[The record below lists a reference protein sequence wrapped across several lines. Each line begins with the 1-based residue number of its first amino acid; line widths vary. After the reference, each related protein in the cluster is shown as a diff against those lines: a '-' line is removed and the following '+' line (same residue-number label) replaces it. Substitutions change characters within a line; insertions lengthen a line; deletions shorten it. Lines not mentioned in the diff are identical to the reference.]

1 MSRNK
6 HPEETVRKILDVST
20 QLFLEKGYEK
30 TSMQD
35 IVNALGMSKGAVYHH
50 FKSKEELFS
59 QVVENFYSK
68 SDWFAEIAAD
78 SSKNGLEKLRA
89 VFRYELSSEEKMA
102 IDSMHL
108 SHTGTFHFFLADLK
122 MSIVSGAADMAKIIE
137 EGNRDGS
144 LSVKIP
150 LETAELLMIL
160 ANVWIALFADSR
172 EKLSRQLDTC
182 AAALESLG
190 IPLFDE
196 ELKNQMMVYYDRV
209 LAGRSPDNTKGQMS
223 HQ

>member
-20 QLFLEKGYEK
+20 RLFLEKGYEK

-35 IVNALGMSKGAVYHH
+35 IVKALGMSKGAVYHH
-50 FKSKEELFS
+50 FKSKEELFT

-102 IDSMHL
+102 VDSMHF
-108 SHTGTFHFFLADLK
+108 SHVGRFHFHPADLK
-122 MSIVSGAADMAKIIE
+122 ANISNGAVDMAKIIE

-144 LSVKIP
+144 LSVKDP

-190 IPLFDE
+190 MPLFDDG
-196 ELKNQMMVYYDRV
+196 LKNQVMVYYDRV
-209 LAGRSPDNTKGQMS
+209 LSGNQPENTKGQMS

>member
-89 VFRYELSSEEKMA
+89 VFRYELSSEEKIS
-102 IDSMHL
+102 IDSMYFDHMG
-108 SHTGTFHFFLADLK
+108 SSPMRLK
-122 MSIVSGAADMAKIIE
+122 NLRLNTAEAARDISRIIE

-144 LSVKIP
+144 LHVKNP
-150 LETAELLMIL
+150 WEAAEMMLIL
-160 ANVWIALFADSR
+160 ANVWIAMFADSR
-172 EKLSRQLDTC
+172 EKMSRQLDTC
-182 AAALESLG
+182 ATALESLG
-190 IPLFDE
+190 MPLFDDD
-196 ELKNQMMVYYDRV
+196 LKNQMMVYYDRV
-209 LAGRSPDNTKGQMS
+209 LSQQDAGNEQ
-223 HQ
+223 